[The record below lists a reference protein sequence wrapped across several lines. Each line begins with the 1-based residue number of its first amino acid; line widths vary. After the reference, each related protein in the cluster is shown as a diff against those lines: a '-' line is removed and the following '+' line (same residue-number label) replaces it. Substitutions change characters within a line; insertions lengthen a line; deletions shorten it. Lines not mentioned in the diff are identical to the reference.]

1 MILIRSPADLVKAKV
16 PTHLAQFITK
26 LITSITTPPEHIIS
40 EDDGHIVLITP
51 RDTDVNLCQ
60 KLGRRWSE
68 SLFEG
73 VSYDQGANCYLT
85 VILHNNQFAVS
96 IVVPDEPWLDISI
109 KERIH
114 QEIA

>member
-1 MILIRSPADLVKAKV
+1 MILIRSPADLDKAKV

-26 LITSITTPPEHIIS
+26 LITSITTPPAHFIS

-51 RDTDVNLCQ
+51 RDTDVKLCQ

-73 VSYDQGANCYLT
+73 MSYDQDSHCYVA
-85 VILHNNQFAVS
+85 VILHNNQFSIS
-96 IVVPDEPWLDISI
+96 IVVPDEPWLDIAI
-109 KERIH
+109 KKRIH
-114 QEIA
+114 QQIT